1 MDVQESS
8 EAHGGA
14 VEGGW
19 KVSSTTVSRLLH
31 ELGYRLQSVRKSQEG
46 TSPPERNAQFEHI
59 NAKADEFLQRHQ
71 PMVSVDTKK
80 KELVGG
86 FNNGGRE
93 WRPKGKP
100 EKSLVHDFPRDAA
113 GKAIPQP
120 GIAGTKSRLAKIFVI
135 LSNISWVRD

>member
-86 FNNGGRE
+86 FNNGGRDGGRRASPRNHWFTTFPE
-93 WRPKGKP
+93 TRRARP
-100 EKSLVHDFPRDAA
+100 FPNPA
-113 GKAIPQP
+113 
-120 GIAGTKSRLAKIFVI
+120 
-135 LSNISWVRD
+135 